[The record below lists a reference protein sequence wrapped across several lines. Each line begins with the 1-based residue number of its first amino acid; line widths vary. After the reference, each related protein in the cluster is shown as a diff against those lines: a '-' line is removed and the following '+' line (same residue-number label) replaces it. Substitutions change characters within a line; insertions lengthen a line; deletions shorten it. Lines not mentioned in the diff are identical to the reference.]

1 MNKPN
6 EPNRLQFRID
16 LVLTVLFLATIFF
29 FGIMT
34 VATDLTGLHNAFGS
48 RNRLKDYL
56 PDPENYSQ
64 WDFLTARIRSLDDYL
79 AENVYLADELGY
91 ANSSFQY
98 ALGKRMIN
106 TGAQQMLTLS
116 SGHLYDLQSDV
127 SMEPAIANVL
137 AMKDCVPEGTPFL
150 FVYEH
155 PTIYDPDQIP
165 AGYDVLDYSDE
176 IADEITTLAREAGVD
191 LLDSRDILPASG
203 VDMCDYLMYTDQHWA
218 SRASLI
224 MARSIAEALSGRT
237 GVNLRPERLDLENF
251 ETQTFPKLFLGKY
264 GQRIGV
270 RNIDPDDITIFW
282 PKYDTCIRR
291 YTNYLGDETEIE
303 GPFRESVIR
312 WKYLEPNEGKTW
324 NIKAYFDY
332 GLTEN
337 FDVYHNDDGA
347 DCTVLLLKDSY
358 SASIASFLSL
368 TVDELYAVDLRRSE
382 LTLSE
387 WIEQTRP
394 DAVVLAYSMQMLRQD
409 KYEFQ

>member
-137 AMKDCVPEGTPFL
+137 AMKDFVPEGTPFL

-291 YTNYLGDETEIE
+291 YTNSLGDETEIE

-382 LTLSE
+382 LSLSE